1 MQFLKDRL
9 NGALLG
15 LAIGDALGAPVEFVK
30 RGSFPDVVGYQ
41 AGGKFRLQSGEWT
54 DDTAMALCLAQSL
67 IDMDGFDP
75 VDQLERYIQWLT
87 NGYMS
92 CTGKTVGVGKT
103 VLRALMNYHRT
114 NNACSLLVHE
124 KFSGNG
130 SLMRLAPIP
139 IYYHSSLDAAVYYA
153 AHSSKTTHASVIAID
168 VCRYLAYVLV
178 HLFYGIAKDEFF
190 GDKFIDD
197 IYRYFHDDPLHPE
210 VENIASGMFIAKTA
224 DDIQSSGYAIHSL
237 EAAMWSFYHTDTFEA
252 AILKAVN
259 LGDDADT
266 VGAITGQIA
275 GAHYGKK
282 GIASSL
288 LKGLAHLQMIESI
301 ADGLTDQRK

>member
-1 MQFLKDRL
+1 MQYLKDRL
-9 NGALLG
+9 NGSLLG
-15 LAIGDALGAPVEFVK
+15 LAIGDALGAPVEFMK

-67 IDMDGFDP
+67 IRVGGFDP

-92 CTGKTVGVGKT
+92 CTGKAVGVGKT

-114 NNACSLLVHE
+114 NNARSLLVHE

-153 AHSSKTTHASVIAID
+153 ALSSKTTHGSVIAID
-168 VCRYLAYVLV
+168 ACRYLAFVLV
-178 HLFYGIAKDEFF
+178 HLFCGIDKDGLFSE
-190 GDKFIDD
+190 KFIDEVK
-197 IYRYFHDDPLHPE
+197 RYFHDDPLHPE

-259 LGDDADT
+259 LGDDADM
-266 VGAITGQIA
+266 VGAIAGQIA

-282 GIASSL
+282 G
-288 LKGLAHLQMIESI
+288 
-301 ADGLTDQRK
+301 